1 MTEDKVLTGL
11 ASLTVILLVGA
22 VFGRLHG
29 ASGDKN
35 AAIGD
40 RVMCGL
46 LALPLI
52 ALAIRLAFPASPF
65 FWALLGPS
73 TGVDLH
79 GAAGDNRT
87 RRHEPFH
94 AHSIDRC
101 WCHLCCYG
109 CTRPLAEV
117 IASGPRGIFGLFL
130 GGARISE
137 SR

>member
-65 FWALLGPS
+65 FWALLGPAPVLIYTVLLATTEQGGMS
-73 TGVDLH
+73 HFTRILLIAV
-79 GAAGDNRT
+79 GAIYVVMA
-87 RRHEPFH
+87 
-94 AHSIDRC
+94 A
-101 WCHLCCYG
+101 L
-109 CTRPLAEV
+109 
-117 IASGPRGIFGLFL
+117 GLL
-130 GGARISE
+130 QK
-137 SR
+137 

>member
-11 ASLTVILLVGA
+11 ASLAVILLVGA

-65 FWALLGPS
+65 FWALLGPAPVLIYTVLLATTEQPMS
-73 TGVDLH
+73 RFTRSLLILV
-79 GAAGDNRT
+79 GAIYVVMA
-87 RRHEPFH
+87 
-94 AHSIDRC
+94 A
-101 WCHLCCYG
+101 L
-109 CTRPLAEV
+109 
-117 IASGPRGIFGLFL
+117 
-130 GGARISE
+130 
-137 SR
+137 

>member
-52 ALAIRLAFPASPF
+52 ALAIPCFPGKSV
-65 FWALLGPS
+65 LLGPAWSS

>member
-11 ASLTVILLVGA
+11 ASLAVILLVGA

-52 ALAIRLAFPASPF
+52 ALA
-65 FWALLGPS
+65 G
-73 TGVDLH
+73 GNQ
-79 GAAGDNRT
+79 NRQ
-87 RRHEPFH
+87 
-94 AHSIDRC
+94 
-101 WCHLCCYG
+101 
-109 CTRPLAEV
+109 V
-117 IASGPRGIFGLFL
+117 K
-130 GGARISE
+130 
-137 SR
+137 

>member
-11 ASLTVILLVGA
+11 ASLAVILLVGA

-52 ALAIRLAFPASPF
+52 ALAIRLAFPGKSV
-65 FWALLGPS
+65 LLGPAWS
-73 TGVDLH
+73 SAGVDLH

-109 CTRPLAEV
+109 CTRLLAEV
-117 IASGPRGIFGLFL
+117 IASNP
-130 GGARISE
+130 GAPTSDLRV
-137 SR
+137 